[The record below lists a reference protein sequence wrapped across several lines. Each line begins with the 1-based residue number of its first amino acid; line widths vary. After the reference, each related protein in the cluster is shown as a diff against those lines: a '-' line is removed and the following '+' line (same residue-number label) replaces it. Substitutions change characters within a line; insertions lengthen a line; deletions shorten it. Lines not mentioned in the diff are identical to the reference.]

1 MNIFA
6 HALWPVLWPITRQ
19 GFDGIAWNSPWFTVL
34 NYAILLGVPLAFH
47 PQAARYARLL
57 IPRPL

>member
-1 MNIFA
+1 MDIFA

-19 GFDGIAWNSPWFTVL
+19 GFDGIAWNSPWFVVL

-47 PQAARYARLL
+47 PQAARTPAN
-57 IPRPL
+57 